1 MPAKRALG
9 EYNAKRDFA
18 DTPEPAGRGG
28 GGRQADREDGGRRF
42 VVQEHHARSLHW
54 DLRLERDGVLVSWA
68 VPKGIPEDPKKNRLA
83 VHVED
88 HPLSYID
95 FAGEIPAGS
104 YGAGSVGIWDE
115 GTYDTHKF
123 RDDEVIV
130 TFHGARVQGKYA
142 LFQTKGKNWML
153 HRMDLPREDGREP
166 MPERLVPMLAGAG
179 RLPADD
185 DEWGFEIKWDGV
197 RAIAYW
203 RPNQLRI
210 ESRNLNDVSAR
221 YPELRALGLQLGS
234 REAVLD
240 GEIVAFDERGR
251 PSFERLQR
259 RMHVSSPS
267 VIRRLADEAPVSYLI
282 FDVLYL
288 DGRTTMALPYRE
300 RRALL
305 EGLELKGPAW
315 QTPAYHAGEGRELLA
330 AAAEQQLEGVV
341 AKRLD
346 SPYRPGKR
354 TDEWLKIKHVNRQEL
369 VIGGWL
375 PGKGNRAGRLGALL
389 MGYYE
394 PDAEGQ
400 QTLRYAGRVGTG
412 FDDRELERLGR
423 ELAARSRDSS
433 PFVGTQP
440 PRGAR
445 FVEPELVAEIEFRQW
460 TQDRILRHSSYK
472 GLREDKPPGDVRL
485 ERPSTGS
492 PYEVVKETKRAVEI
506 EVQGRTLKL
515 TNRAKV
521 MYPRTGFTKGELI
534 DYYAAVAPVLLG
546 HLAGRPLTL
555 KRYPDGVEGEHF
567 YEKRC
572 PAHRPSWVRTAP
584 IESERGRGTID
595 YCLVE
600 DLPTLI
606 WAANL
611 AAIELHPSLSR
622 AARMS
627 TPTAI
632 VFDLDPGAPAGLK
645 ACCRV
650 ALQIKEVFDTFGL
663 DTFVKTSGAK
673 GLQVYIPLNTPV
685 GYEQTKSFARAVAE
699 LLEKRHPRQVL
710 SRMTKDL
717 RPGKVLIDWSQND
730 EHKTTVCVYSLRAR
744 VGATISTPLAWE
756 EVERAVRSRREPNLS
771 AGPCELLERVERD
784 GDLFAPLLE
793 LTQELPDLSRPP
805 AVVQAPP
812 GRRSRAETEMSKRT
826 RSSASVD
833 GFGSTSTAGSPSA
846 KTIRSKKGAPEMPPR
861 GVKRGSKRERQY
873 KHIVQS
879 EQQQGAS
886 TKRAE
891 EIAARTVNKERARS
905 GESKTK
911 SRSSTSD
918 ISSGRRGGLRSG
930 RPGPRGRTREQL
942 YQEARKLNIDGRA
955 GMNKEQ
961 LQRAVDARK

>member
-1 MPAKRALG
+1 MKRSSAAKQRALG

-18 DTPEPAGRGG
+18 GTPEPAGQD
-28 GGRQADREDGGRRF
+28 GRTGQGARF

-68 VPKGIPEDPKKNRLA
+68 VPKGIPDDPKRNRLA

-95 FAGEIPAGS
+95 FAGEIPSGN
-104 YGAGSVGIWDE
+104 YGAGSVRIWDE
-115 GTYDTHKF
+115 GTYDCHKF

-130 TFHGARVQGKYA
+130 TFHGARVQGKYV
-142 LFQTKGKNWML
+142 LFQTKGKDWMI
-153 HRMDLPREDGREP
+153 HRMDPPQDSGREP
-166 MPERLVPMLAGAG
+166 MPEHLEPMPASAA
-179 RLPADD
+179 RLPPDD
-185 DEWGFEIKWDGV
+185 EEWGFEIKWDGV
-197 RAIAYW
+197 RAITYW
-203 RPNQLRI
+203 RPKQLRI

-221 YPELRALGLQLGS
+221 YPELRALGPQLGS
-234 REAVLD
+234 SEAVLD
-240 GEIVAFDERGR
+240 GEIVAFDDQGR
-251 PSFERLQR
+251 PSFERLQQ
-259 RMHVSSPS
+259 RMHASSPN
-267 VIRRLADEAPVSYLI
+267 VIRRLASEAPVSYMI
-282 FDVLYL
+282 FDLLYL
-288 DGRTTMALPYRE
+288 DGHTTIALPYRE

-330 AAAEQQLEGVV
+330 AAAEQRLEGVV

-354 TDEWLKIKHVNRQEL
+354 TGEWLKIKNVNRQEL

-375 PGKGNRAGRLGALL
+375 PGKGARAGRLGALL

-394 PDAEGQ
+394 PDDEGQ
-400 QTLRYAGRVGTG
+400 PALRYAGRVGTG
-412 FDDRELERLGR
+412 FKEQDLEHLGQELS
-423 ELAARSRDSS
+423 ARTRSAS
-433 PFVGTQP
+433 PFAGTQP

-460 TQDRILRHSSYK
+460 THDRILRHSSYK
-472 GLREDKPPGDVRL
+472 GLREDKPAAEVRM
-485 ERPSTGS
+485 ERTVTPMDGRAAQRTSKTPVKAATEKDKKGNNKDDHLPEEKE
-492 PYEVVKETKRAVEI
+492 PYKIQRETKRATEI
-506 EVQGRTLKL
+506 EVDGRTLKL

-534 DYYAAVAPVLLG
+534 DYYAAIAPVLLP

-555 KRYPDGVEGEHF
+555 KRYPDGVASEYF

-584 IESERGRGTID
+584 IESDRGKGTID
-595 YCLVE
+595 YCVAE

-650 ALQIKEVFDTFGL
+650 ALQIKEMFDTFKL
-663 DTFVKTSGAK
+663 DTFIKTSGAK
-673 GLQVYIPLNTPV
+673 GLQVYVPLNTAV
-685 GYEQTKSFARAVAE
+685 TYEQTKSFARAVAE

-710 SRMTKDL
+710 SRMTKEL

-730 EHKTTVCVYSLRAR
+730 EHKTTVSVYSLRAR
-744 VGATISTPLAWE
+744 ERPTISTPLAWE
-756 EVERAVRSRREPNLS
+756 EVERAVRSRREPSLS
-771 AGPCELLERVERD
+771 AEPGELMERVASH
-784 GDLFAPLLE
+784 GDLFEGLLT
-793 LTQELPDLSRPP
+793 LRAELPDLSQGN
-805 AVVQAPP
+805 A
-812 GRRSRAETEMSKRT
+812 
-826 RSSASVD
+826 
-833 GFGSTSTAGSPSA
+833 
-846 KTIRSKKGAPEMPPR
+846 MPR
-861 GVKRGSKRERQY
+861 
-873 KHIVQS
+873 
-879 EQQQGAS
+879 
-886 TKRAE
+886 
-891 EIAARTVNKERARS
+891 
-905 GESKTK
+905 
-911 SRSSTSD
+911 
-918 ISSGRRGGLRSG
+918 
-930 RPGPRGRTREQL
+930 
-942 YQEARKLNIDGRA
+942 
-955 GMNKEQ
+955 
-961 LQRAVDARK
+961 